1 MTLSAQNG
9 GRLANQDISFTSA
22 VELSHL
28 IRRKAIS
35 PVEIVRATLERI
47 EKVNPIVNAYV
58 TVAAD
63 SALESARRAESAI
76 MQGEQLGVLHGIPVG
91 IKDVIPTAG
100 IRTTFGS
107 KLFRDF
113 VPSQDDLAVER
124 LKTSGAIIVGKT
136 NTPEFGCGGNT
147 VNEIF
152 GSTRNPWDTN
162 LSAGGS
168 SGGSTAAVASGLG
181 PISLGSDL
189 GGSLRI
195 PAAFCGIVGFRPT
208 PGRIPR
214 YPNVLTFDDKTVQG
228 PIARTVPDVA
238 LMLDAMCGCD
248 RRTPVSLPALST
260 DWLEAIE
267 SRALRGL
274 KIAWSDNLNLLPV
287 AAEILEVAKKSLGVF
302 AELGCEVTEDC
313 PDFTGVRD
321 EALVFR
327 GLQYVALYREQLEE
341 RHFLSSLGPNMAT
354 AIRQGLNLTVKD
366 VARAE
371 RHRSQLFDKVR
382 LFFDKYDLLALP
394 TVPILP
400 FPVEWPYPVE
410 INGQPMATYIDWC
423 FLTYAIS
430 MIPCP
435 AISVPCGWSRSGL
448 PVGLQLVGACRNDEV
463 VLSAAAA
470 FEKAKPWTE
479 VRPPLKPHPR
489 N

>member
-1 MTLSAQNG
+1 M
-9 GRLANQDISFTSA
+9 SA
-22 VELSHL
+22 VELGHL
-28 IRRKAIS
+28 IREKAIS
-35 PVEIVRATLERI
+35 PVEVVRATLERI
-47 EKVNPIVNAYV
+47 EKVNPAINAYV

-76 MQGEQLGVLHGIPVG
+76 MHGEPVGVLHGIPVS

-107 KLFRDF
+107 RLYEDF
-113 VPSQDDLAVER
+113 VPSRDVLAVER
-124 LKTSGAIIVGKT
+124 LKASGAIVIGKT

-152 GSTRNPWDTN
+152 GSTRNPWDLS

-168 SGGSTAAVASGLG
+168 TGGGAAAVASGLG

-189 GGSLRI
+189 GGSLRV
-195 PAAFCGIVGFRPT
+195 PAAFCGVVGFRPT

-214 YPNVLTFDDKTVQG
+214 FPNVLTFDDKTVEG

-238 LMLDAMCGCD
+238 LMLDATCGYD
-248 RRTPVSLPALST
+248 RRTPVSLPAPPT
-260 DWLEAIE
+260 GWLQAAE
-267 SRALRGL
+267 SRPLRGL
-274 KIAWSDNLNLLPV
+274 KVAWSDDLNLLPV
-287 AAEILEVAKKSLGVF
+287 AAEILEVAKNAIGVF
-302 AELGCEVTEDC
+302 TELGCDVTEDC

-327 GLQYVALYREQLEE
+327 GLQYMALYREQLED
-341 RHFLSSLGPNMAT
+341 RQFLSGLGSNMAS
-354 AIRQGLNLTVKD
+354 AIQQGLTLSVKD

-371 RHRSQLFDKVR
+371 RHRSQLFDKIR
-382 LFFDKYDLLALP
+382 LFFDTYDLLALP

-410 INGQPMATYIDWC
+410 INGQPMETYIDWC

-448 PVGLQLVGACRNDEV
+448 PIGLQLVGAHLDDEV
-463 VLSAAAA
+463 VLAAAA
-470 FEKAKPWTE
+470 ALEKSRPWTG
-479 VRPPLKPHPR
+479 VRPPLIG
-489 N
+489 